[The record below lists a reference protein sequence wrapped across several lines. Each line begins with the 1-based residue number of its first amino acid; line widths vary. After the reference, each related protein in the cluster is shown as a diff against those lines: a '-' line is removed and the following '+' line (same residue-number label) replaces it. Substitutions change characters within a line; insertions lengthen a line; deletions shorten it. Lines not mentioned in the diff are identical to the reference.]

1 MMGTKS
7 VEIMQP
13 YQNVSNGN
21 KPGKTRRKWEWSKCI
36 TLLVIL
42 AGVGIVQECF
52 VLMYLCIVRGYTST
66 AAWLTAAVGLAE
78 AIIGSGLTGYLSLC
92 KRDHSEGGIT
102 FESAKAKGF
111 AQDEG
116 SVNSPAI

>member
-1 MMGTKS
+1 MASKDTA
-7 VEIMQP
+7 
-13 YQNVSNGN
+13 
-21 KPGKTRRKWEWSKCI
+21 RRKKWEWSKCI

-52 VLMYLCIVRGYTST
+52 VLMYLCIARGYTST

-102 FESAKAKGF
+102 FESAKAKGVV
-111 AQDEG
+111 QGG
-116 SVNSPAI
+116 SEDSPGI

>member
-1 MMGTKS
+1 MWTES
-7 VEIMQP
+7 VETMQP
-13 YQNVSNGN
+13 YQNVSGGN
-21 KPGKTRRKWEWSKCI
+21 KPKKTRRKWEWSKCV

-102 FESAKAKGF
+102 FETAKAKGF
-111 AQDEG
+111 TQDEG